1 MAKCLIAGLPSAGKS
16 TYIGVLAYL
25 LSSPVKG
32 QILRFS
38 ENPDD
43 LSYLNRLSEP
53 WLSQRIV
60 DRTTLGSSFN
70 IDFQLKRSTDDETI
84 CVQLPD
90 IAGEDFV
97 SMLKK
102 QSEIVRSWSEKPDS
116 LLFFIREC
124 ATNILAEQFGEEDKT
139 GNAKGFPNFEVN
151 SMSLDIQNVLL
162 LKELHNLFPWK
173 KLAIGIS
180 SWDLFTNDYPTP
192 SDFLRQSPFLY
203 NFIKHYFADAM
214 IFGISAQGAEYN
226 NSQELVEELEDRTI
240 RGERAYIVTDKGEK
254 SYDLTLPLNFLIS

>member
-84 CVQLPD
+84 SVQLPD

-124 ATNILAEQFGEEDKT
+124 SIHVLAEQFEEKDKT
-139 GNAKGFPNFEVN
+139 GNTKGIPNFEVN
-151 SMSLDIQNVLL
+151 SMSVDIQNVLL

-180 SWDLFTNDYPTP
+180 SWDLFTNDYPIP
-192 SDFLRQSPFLY
+192 SDLLRQSPFLY
-203 NFIKHYFADAM
+203 NFIKHYFPDAM

-226 NSQELVEELEDRTI
+226 DSQELVEELEERTI
-240 RGERAYIVTDKGEK
+240 RGERAYIVTDEGEK